1 MAEYDVLVVGAGA
14 AGLAATRTLVDRGLK
29 VIALEA
35 RGRIGGRAW
44 TDTET
49 FGVPFDRGCA
59 WLHSGDINPWR
70 DIARQLGFTVV
81 EQKQVWRSRVGRHRL
96 SAEQEADW
104 DRAIAARFA
113 AIAASGADGAD
124 VPASAVAPG
133 GGTWDPLID
142 AVISWYTSV
151 DADQLST
158 RDFHNILDTDIDW
171 PIVEGYG
178 ALVGRY
184 GQGLPVS
191 LSTPVTSIG
200 WGGSAIVAE
209 SNGGTVQSRAA
220 IIAVPTSVLAGGSIR
235 FDPALPTAKQEAI
248 QQIPL
253 GVAEKVVLQIEPH
266 VLGVE
271 PGSFGVPRADSPR
284 TIAFQFH
291 PFALPIVIGFLGGA
305 CGRDLRTEGEA
316 AMTDF
321 ALEELTRMFGGD
333 LRRHVGRSTA
343 TAWTLDPHIGGGYS
357 AARPGHAHRR
367 TDLAASIDD
376 RLFFAGEACSI
387 DEFATCHGAYRT
399 GVAAA
404 AAAAAALD
412 DEGHRIESPLPRAGE
427 G

>member
-1 MAEYDVLVVGAGA
+1 MVEYDAVVVGAGA
-14 AGLAATRTLVDRGLK
+14 AGLAATRTLVERGLK

-70 DIARQLGFTVV
+70 DIAQRLGFTVV
-81 EQKQVWRSRVGRHRL
+81 EQKQVWRSRVGRRRL
-96 SAEQEADW
+96 SAEEEADW

-113 AIAASGADGAD
+113 AIVAGGADGAD
-124 VPASAVAPG
+124 VPANAAAPS

-158 RDFHNILDTDIDW
+158 RDFFNIRDTDIDW

-178 ALVGRY
+178 ALVARY
-184 GQGLPVS
+184 AQGLPVS
-191 LSTPVTSIG
+191 LATPVTKIG
-200 WGGSAIVAE
+200 WGNGTIVAE
-209 SNGGTVQSRAA
+209 SVRGAVRARAA

-235 FDPALPTAKQEAI
+235 FDPALPPAKEEAI

-266 VLGVE
+266 LLGVE

-291 PFALPIVIGFLGGA
+291 PFARPIVIGFLGGA
-305 CGRDLRTEGEA
+305 CGRDLRRAGEA
-316 AMTDF
+316 AMTGF
-321 ALEELTRMFGGD
+321 AVDELIQMFGGD
-333 LRRHVGRSTA
+333 LRRHVRRSTA
-343 TAWTLDPHIGGGYS
+343 TAWTLDPYVGGGYS

-367 TDLAASIDD
+367 TDLAAPVDD

-404 AAAAAALD
+404 EAAATVL
-412 DEGHRIESPLPRAGE
+412 RR
-427 G
+427 

>member
-1 MAEYDVLVVGAGA
+1 MSEYDAVVVGAGA
-14 AGLAATRTLVDRGLK
+14 AGLAATRTLVERGFK

-59 WLHSGDINPWR
+59 WLHSGDINPWC

-81 EQKQVWRSRVGRHRL
+81 EKKQVWRSRVGRRRL
-96 SAEQEADW
+96 SAEEEADW

-113 AIAASGADGAD
+113 AIAARGADGTD
-124 VPASAVAPG
+124 VPASLVAPPG
-133 GGTWDPLID
+133 GPWDPLID

-158 RDFHNILDTDIDW
+158 RDFHNILDTDTDW

-178 ALVGRY
+178 ALVARY
-184 GQGLPVS
+184 GQDLPVS
-191 LSTPVTSIG
+191 LATSVTKIG
-200 WGGSAIVAE
+200 WGGSSVVVE
-209 SNGGTVQSRAA
+209 SSRGAARARAA
-220 IIAVPTSVLAGGSIR
+220 IIAVPTGVLAAGSIR
-235 FDPALPTAKQEAI
+235 FDPALPPAKAEAI

-253 GVAEKVVLQIEPH
+253 GVAEKVVLRVEPH
-266 VLGVE
+266 ALEVE
-271 PGSFGVPRADSPR
+271 PGSFGVPRADTPR

-291 PFALPIVIGFLGGA
+291 PFARPIVVGFLGGA
-305 CGRDLRTEGEA
+305 CGHDLRTAGEA
-316 AMTDF
+316 AMTGF
-321 ALEELTRMFGGD
+321 AVDELVAMFGGD
-333 LRRHVGRSTA
+333 LRRHVRRSTA
-343 TAWTLDPHIGGGYS
+343 TTWTLDPYIGGGYS

-367 TDLAASIDD
+367 IDLAAPVDD

-404 AAAAAALD
+404 EAAAASL
-412 DEGHRIESPLPRAGE
+412 RR
-427 G
+427 